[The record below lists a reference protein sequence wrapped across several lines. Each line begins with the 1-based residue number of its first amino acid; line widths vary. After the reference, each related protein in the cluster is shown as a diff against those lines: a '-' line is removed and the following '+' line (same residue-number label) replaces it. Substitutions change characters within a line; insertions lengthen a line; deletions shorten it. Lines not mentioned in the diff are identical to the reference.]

1 MTRPEARLADR
12 VKNQL
17 GSLEPEVVGA
27 GASSAVASRASSGQV
42 RTHRCP
48 TQQSSCIPNKGVT
61 VSSLSIPNC
70 PGQVCMKASFPL
82 PLSLHSPPFFPH
94 FLSKLSEL
102 TPGSPSRPKDLFL
115 PLGLLPQTLLHT
127 HLLLDLPSLRS
138 PSPKVVALS
147 GSSMQPRSSQSL
159 ESWPLLSNLRLRRV
173 FTASE
178 PHNGLS

>member
-1 MTRPEARLADR
+1 MADR

-70 PGQVCMKASFPL
+70 PGQVCMTASFPL

-102 TPGSPSRPKDLFL
+102 TPRSPSRLE
-115 PLGLLPQTLLHT
+115 GLV
-127 HLLLDLPSLRS
+127 PSPGAAATDTPPHPPPSGFAFIEESLAQSRS
-138 PSPKVVALS
+138 PFWKQHAATVLTVS
-147 GSSMQPRSSQSL
+147 GVLAPAVQL
-159 ESWPLLSNLRLRRV
+159 E
-173 FTASE
+173 TQE
-178 PHNGLS
+178 GLHSF